1 MWLSSALWNL
11 WKYKA
16 ALSKAKSMKKDLEKL
31 VIRSK
36 EWTYIDENWT
46 EQNWAIVIDITW
58 ELKIKSLVIND
69 VNLLDPSKKSKLEE
83 ILVAA
88 LQKWLTKA
96 QEVSAEKAKWLFDW
110 VDMNSLWELIWWL
123 WK

>member
-1 MWLSSALWNL
+1 
-11 WKYKA
+11 
-16 ALSKAKSMKKDLEKL
+16 MKKDLEKL